1 LKGDLKEFSMT
12 TATPVDARMRD
23 ALETCVGALNKLATY
38 RLEPSLQR
46 RLDDLGARKEFL
58 NTTEHDELLA
68 LVDFT
73 QHRTIEALEARLA
86 LTRLHDAFPGMNRPG
101 LAG

>member
-1 LKGDLKEFSMT
+1 MS
-12 TATPVDARMRD
+12 TATPVDTTVRD
-23 ALETCVGALNKLATY
+23 ALETCVGALNRLITY
-38 RLEPSLQR
+38 KLEPSLQR

-58 NTTEHDELLA
+58 NATEHDEMLA

-86 LTRLHDAFPGMNRPG
+86 LSRLHDAFSELDGSG
-101 LAG
+101 SDG

>member
-1 LKGDLKEFSMT
+1 M
-12 TATPVDARMRD
+12 
-23 ALETCVGALNKLATY
+23 
-38 RLEPSLQR
+38 QR

-58 NTTEHDELLA
+58 DTAEHDELLA

-86 LTRLHDAFPGMNRPG
+86 LSRLRDAFPDTVVTTS
-101 LAG
+101 

>member
-1 LKGDLKEFSMT
+1 MT

-23 ALETCVGALNKLATY
+23 AIERCVGALNKLATY

-58 NTTEHDELLA
+58 DTTEHDELLA

-73 QHRTIEALEARLA
+73 QHRTLEALEARLA
-86 LTRLHDAFPGMNRPG
+86 LCRLREVFPSVVTTS
-101 LAG
+101 